1 MGKREL
7 TEDQRYDRK
16 IRVAFSWVSILFET
30 AITTSAFN
38 TLLLQKEGF
47 SSTQVGVIL
56 AVFSII
62 GIIAPPFWGYLADRI
77 RSIPKA
83 FIIVLCIQG
92 VVVTFLPMSGGIKI
106 GGLSL
111 LAISMP
117 LSNFVRQPTLSL
129 VDAWMVQAVN
139 TTEGRVAYGSVR
151 LWGSVGWAVACL
163 I

>member
-16 IRVAFSWVSILFET
+16 IRVAFSWVTILFET
-30 AITTSAFN
+30 AYTATAFN
-38 TLLLQKEGF
+38 TLLLQKQGF

-83 FIIVLCIQG
+83 FITVLCIQG
-92 VVVTFLPMSGGIKI
+92 VSVAFLPIINARPVKISG
-106 GGLSL
+106 
-111 LAISMP
+111 
-117 LSNFVRQPTLSL
+117 
-129 VDAWMVQAVN
+129 
-139 TTEGRVAYGSVR
+139 VA
-151 LWGSVGWAVACL
+151 
-163 I
+163 